1 MGVPPSGLARRR
13 CLFVACGCS
22 LAAVGGGRGLSGL
35 FVVVWLPRRHRHN
48 SSQELSA
55 RPAVSSSLLRSICT
69 LQPGNQSPVR
79 SKTRPQSLTKSSTV
93 KSEQTRVE
101 PNIEASLIPANSREG
116 RCEGEDRKGQE
127 GNERD
132 WIYGGG
138 VPLGSAGVETSCLF
152 CSINNAHDHGTIGIW
167 GAGTKLA
174 STGGGEQLPRLGF
187 PYYVFGTRVPAA
199 HRVDGSFRPAK
210 ESIGFPS
217 KANAQIHPQK
227 NIYICSNPQ

>member
-1 MGVPPSGLARRR
+1 
-13 CLFVACGCS
+13 
-22 LAAVGGGRGLSGL
+22 L

-174 STGGGEQLPRLGF
+174 STGGGGAAAEI
-187 PYYVFGTRVPAA
+187 RVPVL
-199 HRVDGSFRPAK
+199 RVWHTSAGRTPCGWIFPAS
-210 ESIGFPS
+210 ERINWFPFQS
-217 KANAQIHPQK
+217 K
-227 NIYICSNPQ
+227 CSNPSAKKYIYMLKSTVVIEKRSGLHEGSSHQAWRGPPSRGIE